1 MKTTF
6 NCRGLLLNLSVA
18 VLILFTS
25 CGPKD
30 SDLQASVEAVAS
42 GSACSGVSASV
53 KDGVVTMIG
62 DCKTQADI
70 AALETQIKAV
80 KGVKSV
86 VNNVKISDPEITT
99 QQTSP
104 VTISSN
110 DSLMAGVRDAVK
122 DYPTVQATVSDSI
135 IFLSGEI
142 KKADNR
148 KLMMSLQSLKPKSV
162 DNKKLIIK

>member
-1 MKTTF
+1 MKITV
-6 NCRGLLLNLSVA
+6 NVRAILLNLCVA
-18 VLILFTS
+18 SMILFSS

-30 SDLQASVEAVAS
+30 ADLQASVEAVIS

-53 KDGVVTMIG
+53 KDGVVTAIG

-70 AALETQIKAV
+70 AALETQVKAI

-86 VNNVKISDPEITT
+86 VNNIRVADPEVAT

-104 VTISSN
+104 VTINSN

-122 DYPTVQATVSDSI
+122 DYPTVQATVTDSI